1 MQIAFYSVYD
11 PYPINWRLSWK
22 DWHPQSKRNCQQT
35 HLLLILTWL
44 EILDLQSLYNHRC
57 ACLKVSEPTDICI
70 PTLSLSRRL
79 FQSSLLFC
87 MHVLHG
93 ICLHMCMH
101 GVMCICVNVCR
112 SQRSV
117 SNVFLDCPSL
127 FLRVALS
134 LALKH
139 TNSARL
145 PVQQLLVFSCLCL
158 PSVAYWVHTTTFS
171 FLRGAGDQKQ
181 GLNKHS
187 KHITNQTVSLAFLPS
202 LWTLTNPSTL
212 FTSYTQAVY
221 TCCTIP
227 SGVENVTNTPSC
239 LNSLR
244 NSPLSNRKFLS
255 KEL

>member
-1 MQIAFYSVYD
+1 MYD
-11 PYPINWRLSWK
+11 PYSINWRLSWK

-44 EILDLQSLYNHRC
+44 EILDLPSLYNHRC
-57 ACLKVSEPTDICI
+57 ACLKVNEPTDICM
-70 PTLSLSRRL
+70 PTLSFADS
-79 FQSSLLFC
+79 SSLLFYFVCKCC
-87 MHVLHG
+87 MVYA
-93 ICLHMCMH
+93 
-101 GVMCICVNVCR
+101 CICVCM
-112 SQRSV
+112 V
-117 SNVFLDCPSL
+117 SCAFVWICVEVRGQCQMSWLLFTFFESGSL
-127 FLRVALS
+127 TGP
-134 LALKH
+134 KH

-158 PSVAYWVHTTTFS
+158 PSVAYWVYTTTFS
-171 FLRGAGDQKQ
+171 FLCGAGDQKQ

-187 KHITNQTVSLAFLPS
+187 KHITNQTVSVAFLPS

-212 FTSYTQAVY
+212 FTSYTQAVH

-227 SGVENVTNTPSC
+227 IGVENVTNSPSC

-255 KEL
+255 KKL